1 MRKVLLAACVAALAL
16 YGPARAAGAD
26 PNRLFPDSRLVVK
39 DRISVEVVGQGPDLV
54 LIPGLASSRET
65 WKAAAERLKGRY
77 RLHLIQVAGFAG
89 EPARANASGE
99 VVAPTE
105 EAIDA
110 YIREQKLG
118 PATVIG
124 HSLGGTITLLL
135 AEKHSDDL
143 KRAFI
148 VDSLPFYGMAM
159 AGPMATPAN
168 MQAGAAKARDQI
180 LAATP
185 EQFRASSAGQ
195 MVGMVSDPA
204 MREKITGWSI
214 ASDRSVMAR
223 AMYEDLQLDL
233 RPELG
238 KISTPITL
246 LYPDYTPV
254 GAPPGSMTQMYPPAF
269 APAATIKPVQVE
281 HSLHF
286 IMLDQ
291 PAVFD
296 KALDEFLAH

>member
-135 AEKHSDDL
+135 
-143 KRAFI
+143 
-148 VDSLPFYGMAM
+148 AM